1 MGKVAQPTAVPLFV
15 QEVEEGNTGNV
26 LPLDAHLP
34 SERGVGYDLGQVIPR
49 DSGSVVVVVV
59 GGELSWGWHRVEGM
73 KPWRGETGRG
83 RVGTGG
89 AGESSGRRLLGIVL
103 PLEHR

>member
-1 MGKVAQPTAVPLFV
+1 MGEVAQPPAVPLFV

-49 DSGSVVVVVV
+49 DSGGRRRVNSAGV
-59 GGELSWGWHRVEGM
+59 GTE
-73 KPWRGETGRG
+73 WRG
-83 RVGTGG
+83 
-89 AGESSGRRLLGIVL
+89 
-103 PLEHR
+103 